1 MRMSESATMATG
13 RLPTTTTWPAPSATQ
28 EPMQNR
34 AKLPATVPVMTRLPL
49 GSLSTGGEAPL
60 SIVYMPPAI
69 VTVAALFCTPL
80 QVMPFDGVIAQWSG
94 TPSAA
99 SAGMQLQPGV
109 QPPPAMSTPPATVN
123 LPKLSIAEQLA
134 NAASKTRLE
143 IARNGKPSNR
153 RSDDRNDAGT
163 LRRV

>member
-1 MRMSESATMATG
+1 
-13 RLPTTTTWPAPSATQ
+13 
-28 EPMQNR
+28 
-34 AKLPATVPVMTRLPL
+34 
-49 GSLSTGGEAPL
+49 
-60 SIVYMPPAI
+60 PPAI

-99 SAGMQLQPGV
+99 SAAMQLQPGV

-143 IARNGKPSNR
+143 IARNGQPSHR
-153 RSDDRNDAGT
+153 RPNDRNDAGT
-163 LRRV
+163 LLWVTALEEEEHDRGDDGGGADRPQHVGGEREPLA